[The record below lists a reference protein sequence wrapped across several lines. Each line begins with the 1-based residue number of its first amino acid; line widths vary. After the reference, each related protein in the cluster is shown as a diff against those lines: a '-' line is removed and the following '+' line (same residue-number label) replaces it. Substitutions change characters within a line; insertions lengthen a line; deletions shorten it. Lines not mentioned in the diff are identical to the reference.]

1 MHMYAKFGPDRLTL
15 RDFYKGHTYIHTYT
29 HIHTHAHTFY
39 FIYIQTS
46 GAIGETSI
54 LEKLNKWIHPIHPLV
69 FLSGSRPQFSLQTL
83 WKSMQREIEN
93 LPYLSYPADSSPTDD
108 HKFKRPA
115 ERLPLD
121 FSELLRLLTLCNG
134 RKAVCT
140 SNRRKEA
147 FSMLS
152 LLHGIILAGKDL
164 ISVAEAFQLHA
175 QTIENIRKF
184 EKQTFCKVQT
194 CSHCNLL
201 PGEFELTLLLF
212 TFLLTDSSL
221 LYPLGH
227 PSSYPLTLFGC

>member
-175 QTIENIRKF
+175 HARINLRKIF
-184 EKQTFCKVQT
+184 NEVCLRR
-194 CSHCNLL
+194 HEIPNERNAW
-201 PGEFELTLLLF
+201 P
-212 TFLLTDSSL
+212 
-221 LYPLGH
+221 PR
-227 PSSYPLTLFGC
+227 